1 MVFPLL
7 SSMRMAQAPYSF
19 SVLRPSS
26 DRRRPSEDGERESAT
41 VSAAVQMLPPLLWE
55 AVTEDVYKRQVKEVV
70 MKIAFVNGLL
80 IDGNGGEPVKDSLVL
95 VEGKKIVYAGK
106 EKDFDRDYEIRD
118 IAGKTIMPG
127 LIDTHP
133 VSYTHL

>member
-1 MVFPLL
+1 
-7 SSMRMAQAPYSF
+7 
-19 SVLRPSS
+19 
-26 DRRRPSEDGERESAT
+26 
-41 VSAAVQMLPPLLWE
+41 
-55 AVTEDVYKRQVKEVV
+55 

-127 LIDTHP
+127 LIDTHLHYSGNLSDNDTEWVLEP
-133 VSYTHL
+133 IFQKAVRRGGPSKGSAGKRTDFRW